1 MVTVW
6 LPKSYKENILY
17 FLNEENILLVRN
29 WLTKTQKEKNKTD
42 IKEELVVSCDDDKK
56 QKVQKNKTHSSYII

>member
-1 MVTVW
+1 MINKDT
-6 LPKSYKENILY
+6 E
-17 FLNEENILLVRN
+17 R
-29 WLTKTQKEKNKTD
+29 QNKTD